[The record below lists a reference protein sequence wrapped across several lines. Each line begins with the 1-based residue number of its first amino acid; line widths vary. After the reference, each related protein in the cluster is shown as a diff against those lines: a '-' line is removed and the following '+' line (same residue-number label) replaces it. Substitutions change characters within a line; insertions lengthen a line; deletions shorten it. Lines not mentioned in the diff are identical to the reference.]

1 MDLEMEYG
9 RNLTALKRCKKVYNI
24 VGLFFLVA
32 FGFALFCS
40 AYFMILSLFDMIYLR
55 LMLFDAGVL
64 ITGFMSTYKKNNI
77 LAAASVVLVLIE
89 SAFSRF
95 ALVLAPF
102 VIAAAVITIIA
113 NKKYKWLEQQDGFPY
128 FNSRVRFHEM
138 DRAQWDIKDPYTQQF
153 EELKKRNSNSGHM
166 DEL

>member
-1 MDLEMEYG
+1 
-9 RNLTALKRCKKVYNI
+9 
-24 VGLFFLVA
+24 
-32 FGFALFCS
+32 
-40 AYFMILSLFDMIYLR
+40 
-55 LMLFDAGVL
+55 MLFDAGVL

-102 VIAAAVITIIA
+102 VIAAAVITVIA

-153 EELKKRNSNSGHM
+153 EELKKRNSNNSGHM